1 MSSLDLA
8 VVWASF
14 LSTEENEVLLLLL
27 VLPKVKFRADVF
39 YFLIQGLSQYITNQC
54 NFPQIILLQFNWP
67 KQGCVPEWPT
77 WSTSI
82 FLLISLHPT
91 PAWICEIHFPD
102 IPYIPLLI
110 ENIGNEY

>member
-1 MSSLDLA
+1 MLMSSLDLA

-67 KQGCVPEWPT
+67 KQGCVPE
-77 WSTSI
+77 
-82 FLLISLHPT
+82 
-91 PAWICEIHFPD
+91 
-102 IPYIPLLI
+102 
-110 ENIGNEY
+110 